1 MTPDDND
8 ITWLLAWICFRVIQ
22 LGRDEVGDFTDSV
35 VKLPTSVIFTRSNK
49 VGDVGMVIHSFSFS
63 FSQNSWT
70 WVVFDR
76 THGSEDKKIKAKMFW
91 LLMYTKRD
99 NKWVEVMVLIL
110 APNHVSLFFSK
121 YVIVNFHH
129 FLIKDAPKCDNFK
142 TKKSWDTTPLKKAKN
157 GKKSFF
163 C

>member
-1 MTPDDND
+1 
-8 ITWLLAWICFRVIQ
+8 
-22 LGRDEVGDFTDSV
+22 
-35 VKLPTSVIFTRSNK
+35 
-49 VGDVGMVIHSFSFS
+49 
-63 FSQNSWT
+63 
-70 WVVFDR
+70 
-76 THGSEDKKIKAKMFW
+76 
-91 LLMYTKRD
+91 MYKKRD